1 VQYNFFILRCTY
13 IVSFFPFWRT
23 SCFHLNYYVFL
34 ISWWM
39 ITTFAS
45 FSWQKYMPQLAAIF
59 SHVIVDVSTIMA
71 LCIRWYPK
79 GKLYL

>member
-1 VQYNFFILRCTY
+1 
-13 IVSFFPFWRT
+13 
-23 SCFHLNYYVFL
+23 
-34 ISWWM
+34 M
-39 ITTFAS
+39 ITTFAI